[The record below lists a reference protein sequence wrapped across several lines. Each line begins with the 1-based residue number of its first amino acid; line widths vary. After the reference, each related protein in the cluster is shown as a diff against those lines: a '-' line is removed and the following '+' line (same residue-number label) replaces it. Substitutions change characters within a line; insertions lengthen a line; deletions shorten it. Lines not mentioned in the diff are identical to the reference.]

1 MQMGNRK
8 NVAMTVFT
16 IIFTKTIANVFQ
28 SRTMHYRSEM
38 FAHNPC
44 VAPLRHHETR
54 ILYQS
59 HAPANN
65 IETHF
70 LFLALVILENPEIP
84 PHTNKE
90 IISRHFS

>member
-8 NVAMTVFT
+8 NVAMTVFA

-38 FAHNPC
+38 FAHNPR

-65 IETHF
+65 IETRGATRPSF
-70 LFLALVILENPEIP
+70 
-84 PHTNKE
+84 
-90 IISRHFS
+90 